1 MLWLPPNVEATIII
15 SSYLMFSPVTLKS
28 CYYLINN
35 PSDFFLVVGRLL
47 ALLFDMILFSSPKAN
62 SLSFQDGNFLLDYRV
77 KAVKQMEDILVVD
90 DDKIMLE
97 AVKRILEREGIVAHC
112 VASGEEAL
120 EKMKERTF
128 SLMITDLNMSGLD
141 GLELARKGLAIA
153 PQMPIIM
160 DTGAISPKIIRL
172 AKEIG
177 IAKVF
182 GKPFIVKELL
192 ETIRE
197 VIGKRMEWASST
209 G

>member
-1 MLWLPPNVEATIII
+1 
-15 SSYLMFSPVTLKS
+15 
-28 CYYLINN
+28 
-35 PSDFFLVVGRLL
+35 
-47 ALLFDMILFSSPKAN
+47 
-62 SLSFQDGNFLLDYRV
+62 
-77 KAVKQMEDILVVD
+77 MEDILVVD
-90 DDKIMLE
+90 DDRIMLE

-112 VASGEEAL
+112 VASGEDAL

-128 SLMITDLNMSGLD
+128 SLMITDLNMPGLD
-141 GLELARKGLAIA
+141 GLELARKGLEIA

-177 IAKVF
+177 ITKVL
-182 GKPFIVKELL
+182 GKPFLVKELL

-197 VIGKRMEWASST
+197 VMEKRSKWAAST